1 MFVILY
7 TSPCSSSY
15 ILHFRFLLP
24 SNHDAYKPTFSQSS
38 ACLKKRL
45 APAPPGKPLL
55 RVLLHRGLAW
65 GEPITARVIR
75 NDRTAGLAYLQLKG
89 GGLGFQMVHL
99 WPPNSLMRRRTGSS
113 KLTARNHGVNFLAVP
128 VVRNSE
134 KYGLISLPMGISVRK

>member
-1 MFVILY
+1 MQG
-7 TSPCSSSY
+7 
-15 ILHFRFLLP
+15 RF
-24 SNHDAYKPTFSQSS
+24 
-38 ACLKKRL
+38 KRRTADVRGWRL
-45 APAPPGKPLL
+45 IKE
-55 RVLLHRGLAW
+55 VLV
-65 GEPITARVIR
+65 ITARVLR

-113 KLTARNHGVNFLAVP
+113 KLTARNHGVNFLAVA